1 MLQSSS
7 EWLFLESVCETE
19 AAFIWSN
26 ESHLHLSA
34 GFTLALQ
41 SEEESKDQTVS
52 HMVLTNT
59 QDIVRVQGLS
69 PGHVYHFSLV
79 LTCPKGAS
87 QTLGPIFIANTS
99 KSLCL

>member
-7 EWLFLESVCETE
+7 KWLYLESVCETE

-26 ESHLHLSA
+26 ESLLDLPA

-41 SEEESKDQTVS
+41 LEDESKDQTALY
-52 HMVLTNT
+52 MALTNT
-59 QDIVRVQGLS
+59 QDTVRVQGLS

-79 LTCPKGAS
+79 LMRPSGAS
-87 QTLGPIFIANTS
+87 QTLGPIFFANTS
-99 KSLCL
+99 KSLHL